1 MIGMI
6 SKKHNE
12 SQKDTNQS
20 IYNIIYIFMG
30 LFLLLIIYFIIFLT
44 VKSDEV
50 INNTY
55 NKRQGVLAERIIRGD
70 ILSADGDVLAR
81 TVMDEE
87 GVESREYPYGEIFA
101 HVVGRASK
109 GMSGIEQTENIRL
122 LTSDINTF
130 EKMFHEL
137 SNIKSPGN
145 HVITTLDSNLSQ
157 IAYDALG
164 DNRGAVVVMEPS
176 TGKILVMVSKPS
188 YDPNRID
195 ELWEGFMND
204 EGDDSPL
211 LNRATQ
217 GLYSP
222 GSTFKVLTAL
232 AFMREYPDY
241 IDYDYR
247 CEGHIEHQGMVIHC
261 SNKKVHGEVDLTE
274 SLAKSCNSSF
284 AHIATMLDLDSFYSL
299 NEDFNFNKSL
309 PVSIISNPSSY
320 TLRKANSSIKEAMQ
334 TAIGQG
340 KTLITPL
347 HNAMIISTI
356 ANGGVMMKPYVVD
369 RIENA
374 EGERIKKY
382 TPQIAAKPM
391 TAYEA
396 HYISEMLR
404 QVVTDGTATNLKNL
418 EVEAAGKTGS
428 AENMGKKAHAWF
440 IGFAPADQPE
450 IAISVIVENVGS
462 GNTHAV
468 PIARKVFDAYFD
480 NKK

>member
-1 MIGMI
+1 MI

-87 GVESREYPYGEIFA
+87 GIESREYPYGEIFA

-130 EKMFHEL
+130 EKMYHEL

-195 ELWEGFMND
+195 ELWEDFMND

-222 GSTFKVLTAL
+222 GSTFKVLT
-232 AFMREYPDY
+232 
-241 IDYDYR
+241 
-247 CEGHIEHQGMVIHC
+247 
-261 SNKKVHGEVDLTE
+261 
-274 SLAKSCNSSF
+274 
-284 AHIATMLDLDSFYSL
+284 
-299 NEDFNFNKSL
+299 
-309 PVSIISNPSSY
+309 
-320 TLRKANSSIKEAMQ
+320 
-334 TAIGQG
+334 
-340 KTLITPL
+340 
-347 HNAMIISTI
+347 
-356 ANGGVMMKPYVVD
+356 
-369 RIENA
+369 
-374 EGERIKKY
+374 
-382 TPQIAAKPM
+382 
-391 TAYEA
+391 
-396 HYISEMLR
+396 
-404 QVVTDGTATNLKNL
+404 
-418 EVEAAGKTGS
+418 
-428 AENMGKKAHAWF
+428 
-440 IGFAPADQPE
+440 
-450 IAISVIVENVGS
+450 
-462 GNTHAV
+462 
-468 PIARKVFDAYFD
+468 
-480 NKK
+480 